1 MSPTPPDVCDCAK
14 WCADQSL
21 SAMQEILRDVFY
33 ILVAILTCV
42 VVIGSFSLV
51 TTAMCMLVLITG
63 AYLLRWLKSINADQA
78 PKQDG
83 YGTGGERQRLLPGSS
98 GFREDCGDW
107 LIFQNCIA
115 SSHTGTVLIQRTECR
130 LGGEYQTLKGWQG
143 IWGQK
148 TVERTR
154 SGSFHAEDNE
164 TTA

>member
-33 ILVAILTCV
+33 ILVAILTCA

-63 AYLLRWLKSINADQA
+63 AYLLRWLKSINSGQA

-98 GFREDCGDW
+98 GLF
-107 LIFQNCIA
+107 
-115 SSHTGTVLIQRTECR
+115 
-130 LGGEYQTLKGWQG
+130 
-143 IWGQK
+143 
-148 TVERTR
+148 
-154 SGSFHAEDNE
+154 DNHGLP
-164 TTA
+164 AYSA